1 MNDQRTALKTILRVT
16 CQFLW
21 ILGVMVG
28 LCGRYLL
35 MTIRESILFY
45 SHSYITLIAIVA
57 FVSAAFLV
65 VSGCLGSYL
74 SCRDSVFLQGLFV
87 YLLVVIF
94 CLEST
99 TSALAYYHSIKLD
112 SEMAPLST
120 AFYEYTGNSTDSRSR
135 AVDATQEKFKCCGV
149 HDYKDWLTTPWFNL
163 TGRHAVPRSCCNT
176 TFPYC
181 PGNLPRTLYPEG
193 CQVKLEK
200 ALQSVLNA
208 IIWGCPL
215 VFMTE
220 LFVLLTVFQLMKNR
234 VFMDYQRLDKH

>member
-1 MNDQRTALKTILRVT
+1 MNDQRTALQTILRVT

-21 ILGVMVG
+21 ILGVVVG
-28 LCGRYLL
+28 LCGVHLL
-35 MTIRESILFY
+35 LTIKQSILFY
-45 SHSYITLIAIVA
+45 SHSYIILTAIVA
-57 FVSAAFLV
+57 IVCAVFLV
-65 VSGCLGSYL
+65 VSGCLGSCL

-112 SEMAPLST
+112 SDMAPIST
-120 AFYEYTGNSTDSRSR
+120 AFYEYTGNKTDSRSQ

-149 HDYKDWLTTPWFNL
+149 YDYTDWWITPWFNL
-163 TGRHAVPRSCCNT
+163 TGRVPHSCCNT
-176 TFPYC
+176 TFHSC
-181 PGNLPRTLYPEG
+181 PGNVPRMLYQEG

-200 ALQSVLNA
+200 ALLFLLNA
-208 IIWGCPL
+208 IIWECPL

-234 VFMDYQRLDKH
+234 VFVDYQILDKH